1 MFGENIIY
9 LYGNVFKNRF
19 ITPFGT
25 YNIQENDLQILNHFS
40 EDVDE
45 IKLFGLVING
55 TLSLFNINA
64 KIINTYIIDTNTNE
78 AFSWDVKKNFIKENN
93 TESNIKSGKFY
104 LCKIIHETDEIRELV
119 RVKHLKKI
127 QIPGVYCKGTLKYIN
142 NKSFVT
148 TEIGVGEVILQKN
161 EGYSTNQELDTVLIK
176 LENNILT
183 FAEINNPVRH
193 ATVNIVKTNKETHWV
208 KNNNIS
214 GILLPIK
221 NVQNKTDI
229 FVKVHKIRL
238 GSYVFVES
246 AIVLDT
252 FQFFKLVSHV
262 KNDIISQ
269 NLYIIYLIKT
279 KEKIKAIL
287 KNFPHK
293 KVFGGKIVDYNENT
307 HFYTIECQTITSK
320 DTDNNVKDNNEDI
333 INEIQKE
340 TQNPLPL
347 FIKYETY
354 LYNDINILVM
364 YLNYLNDNNM
374 FELENVKKYL
384 TRLIKFESNIQ
395 KLCQIDNKE
404 LLLFLFNKTCKKNV
418 FLHLIKWLSVE
429 ELEVYCRQ
437 KHLLKFYLGKLTNE
451 NRIMDI
457 LNLKLEITPEI
468 KQMILKQIKNDD
480 ERTAIITQ
488 LNNIIQ

>member
-9 LYGNVFKNRF
+9 LYGNVFKDRF

-25 YNIQENDLQILNHFS
+25 YSIQESDLQILNQFN
-40 EDVDE
+40 EDTDE
-45 IKLFGLVING
+45 LKLFGLVVNG
-55 TLSLFNINA
+55 ILSLFNTNA
-64 KIINTYIIDTNTNE
+64 KVINTYIINTNTNE
-78 AFSWDVKKNFIKENN
+78 AFSWDTKKNFIKEDN
-93 TESNIKSGKFY
+93 ESNIISGKFY

-119 RVKHLKKI
+119 RVKYLKKI
-127 QIPGVYCKGTLKYIN
+127 QIPGIYCKGTLKYIN

-148 TEIGVGEVILQKN
+148 TEIGIGEVILQRN
-161 EGYSTNQELDTVLIK
+161 EGYNTNQELDTVLIK

-183 FAEINNPVRH
+183 FAEINNPVKH

-208 KNNNIS
+208 KNNNIN
-214 GILLPIK
+214 GILLPTK
-221 NVQNKTDI
+221 NIQNKTDI

-262 KNDIISQ
+262 KNNTICQ
-269 NLYIIYLIKT
+269 NLYIIYLVKT

-293 KVFGGKIVDYNENT
+293 KVFGGKIINYDEST
-307 HFYTIECQTITSK
+307 RLYTIECQTIPSK
-320 DTDNNVKDNNEDI
+320 DSDNGVKENNEDI
-333 INEIQKE
+333 IAEIRKE

-354 LYNDINILVM
+354 LYSDINILIM
-364 YLNYLNDNNM
+364 YLNYLNDNNI

-384 TRLIKFESNIQ
+384 IKSIKFEANIQ

-404 LLLFLFNKTCKKNV
+404 LLVFLFNKTYKKNV
-418 FLHLIKWLSVE
+418 FLHLIKWLSIE

-437 KHLLKFYLGKLTNE
+437 KHLLKFYLGKLINE

-480 ERTAIITQ
+480 ERTTLQHNWIV
-488 LNNIIQ
+488 